1 MAATDRVRGEPTTD
15 RGKATRQAL
24 LDAAEV
30 VFDELAFDRAS
41 ISEITRRAGVAQGTF
56 YLYFPDKKSVF
67 IELVKTLSHNL
78 RAAIATAV
86 ADGPDRVDAEQRGL
100 EVFFDYIT
108 RHRCFYKLV
117 RESEFVDPPLFR
129 WYYERFAE
137 DYMPGLTTAVE

>member
-1 MAATDRVRGEPTTD
+1 MKPLTPESDLLPRGQKTRDRLLGAGSRVFSERGYHS
-15 RGKATRQAL
+15 TRVE
-24 LDAAEV
+24 DIV
-30 VFDELAFDRAS
+30 VEAKTS
-41 ISEITRRAGVAQGTF
+41 HGTF